1 MKKEQY
7 KVVIVGFAH
16 VHINDVA
23 QHFYDN
29 PRIDLAACADLPP
42 KVAEMRTDAPYTRQW
57 NLKYC
62 SGRFS
67 LKVYEDWIEMLE
79 KEQPDLVV
87 CNSENCYHVKV
98 TEECA
103 RRGIAVCI
111 EKPMATT
118 LKDAME
124 MYRLAKAHHS
134 LLMVNWP
141 ITWYAAMHTAK
152 KMLED
157 GVIGDLIEVK
167 TRMGHTGPLG
177 PGAQHAGVSEA
188 AAPMSGPERGASW
201 WHQDAAGGGALL
213 DYCCYGAM
221 VTRWY
226 IGEQAT
232 DAVAMAAGGSQ
243 TRSAY
248 CQPVFAG
255 SNSAVCMYH
264 DSPFVSRRSR

>member
-87 CNSENCYHVKV
+87 RIPGPAGHDLAGNRVE
-98 TEECA
+98 A
-103 RRGIAVCI
+103 R
-111 EKPMATT
+111 
-118 LKDAME
+118 
-124 MYRLAKAHHS
+124 
-134 LLMVNWP
+134 
-141 ITWYAAMHTAK
+141 
-152 KMLED
+152 
-157 GVIGDLIEVK
+157 
-167 TRMGHTGPLG
+167 
-177 PGAQHAGVSEA
+177 
-188 AAPMSGPERGASW
+188 
-201 WHQDAAGGGALL
+201 
-213 DYCCYGAM
+213 
-221 VTRWY
+221 
-226 IGEQAT
+226 
-232 DAVAMAAGGSQ
+232 
-243 TRSAY
+243 
-248 CQPVFAG
+248 
-255 SNSAVCMYH
+255 
-264 DSPFVSRRSR
+264 